1 MKIKTNVLL
10 NNIVDFLIKLAG
22 KLMKQEHL
30 FK

>member
-1 MKIKTNVLL
+1 MNIKTKVLL
-10 NNIVDFLIKLAG
+10 NNIVDFLIKLTD